1 MTAKRVLVG
10 VVGVFV
16 AVLAVIIGQRMSTDA
31 MAVVI
36 GVIFGVAASIPT
48 SLLIVAVTR
57 RAQERALGEREV
69 YRERAQPP
77 VIVVNPG
84 GGTVSPWFTPF
95 GQPMLPPTM
104 EGEPTRRFH
113 VVGEEDGVL
122 NAEPWPRR
130 S

>member
-10 VVGVFV
+10 VVVVFV

-57 RAQERALGEREV
+57 RAQEEREV
-69 YRERAQPP
+69 YRGQAQPP

-95 GQPMLPPTM
+95 GQPMLPPMM
-104 EGEPTRRFH
+104 EGEPTRRFR
-113 VVGEEDGVL
+113 VVGETDYL
-122 NAEPWPRR
+122 TT
-130 S
+130 